1 MRHLGAYLRSL
12 NPELPR
18 QVWVLQ
24 AGGLANFF
32 GNGMVI
38 PFLIIYLHNVRGISL
53 ALAGLVAAT
62 NAVAGLVSGALG
74 GALVDRIGPR
84 ATLAGALVIMA
95 GAFSAFPLIT
105 ETWHAFALNA
115 LAGLGSGAFWPSQS
129 SLLTRLTPANRRHQA
144 FAQQRVTM
152 NLGFG
157 LGGLAGGLIAT
168 AESAET
174 FTVLFLLDGASFL
187 VFAAILLRL
196 PAGHAPGR
204 TPGARPAGR
213 YADVLRNR
221 PFTGFL
227 ALNVL
232 FIAVGIVPLSE
243 LFPVFVKNEAG
254 VTETGIGLIF
264 LVNTLTIVLTQVPIA
279 RALEGRRRMPV
290 LAAMGVLWGAVWL
303 VVLLVGA
310 TLTGL
315 VATLVLVAA
324 MMAFALGECLH
335 GAVQGPMVVDLADPR
350 LLGRYMALSSIS
362 WQVAFILGPAVGG
375 FVLHSEPLAL
385 WAIAAGLCI
394 VGAGWSL
401 RLERRLPRAAWTTPV
416 GGAAPPPE
424 PPPAPAVGETS
435 AAGAVARRPS
445 ES

>member
-1 MRHLGAYLRSL
+1 VRPLAAYFRSL
-12 NPELPR
+12 NPDLPR
-18 QVWVLQ
+18 PVWILQ

-32 GNGMVI
+32 GNGVVL
-38 PFLIIYLHNVRGISL
+38 PFLLIYLHNVRGISL
-53 ALAGLVAAT
+53 SLAGLIVAT
-62 NAVAGLVSGALG
+62 NAVAGLASGALG

-105 ETWHAFALNA
+105 EAWHAFALNA

-129 SLLTRLTPANRRHQA
+129 SLLTRLTPAKRRHQA

-157 LGGLAGGLIAT
+157 LGGLVGGLIA
-168 AESAET
+168 SAEAADT

-196 PAGHAPGR
+196 PAGHSPGR
-204 TPGARPAGR
+204 VRGERAGR

-221 PFTGFL
+221 PFVSFL

-243 LFPVFVKNEAG
+243 FFPVYVKNEAG
-254 VTETGIGLIF
+254 VSETGIGLIF
-264 LVNTLTIVLTQVPIA
+264 LVNTLAIVLTQVPIA
-279 RALEGRRRMPV
+279 RALEGRRRMKA
-290 LAAMGVLWGAVWL
+290 LALMGLIWAAVWL
-303 VVLLVGA
+303 GVLVVGT

-315 VATLVLVAA
+315 VATVVLAGA
-324 MMAFALGECLH
+324 MIAFALGECLH
-335 GAVQGPMVVDLADPR
+335 GAVQGPMVVDLSDPR

-362 WQVAFILGPAVGG
+362 WQLAFIVGPAVGG
-375 FVLHSEPLAL
+375 VVLDREPLAL
-385 WAIAAGLCI
+385 WALAAAVSLA
-394 VGAGWSL
+394 GAVWAL
-401 RLERRLPRAAWTTPV
+401 RLEARLPAAARVTPIGGARPATEPPPV
-416 GGAAPPPE
+416 PAPGELGAAP
-424 PPPAPAVGETS
+424 AIV
-435 AAGAVARRPS
+435 RRPADG
-445 ES
+445 

>member
-1 MRHLGAYLRSL
+1 VRHLSAYLRSL
-12 NPELPR
+12 NPDLPR
-18 QVWVLQ
+18 PVWILQ

-32 GNGMVI
+32 GNGIVL

-53 ALAGLVAAT
+53 AVAGLIVAT
-62 NAVAGLVSGALG
+62 NAGAGLVSGALG

-95 GAFSAFPLIT
+95 GAFSSFPLIT
-105 ETWHAFALNA
+105 EVWHAFALNA
-115 LAGLGSGAFWPSQS
+115 LAGIGSGAFWPSQS
-129 SLLTRLTPANRRHQA
+129 ALLTRLTPAHRRHQA

-157 LGGLAGGLIAT
+157 LGGVVGGLIA
-168 AESAET
+168 SAEAAGT

-204 TPGARPAGR
+204 VRGERPGGS

-221 PFTGFL
+221 PFVAFL
-227 ALNVL
+227 SLNVL

-243 LFPVFVKNEAG
+243 FFPVFAKNEAG
-254 VTETGIGLIF
+254 VSETGIGLIF
-264 LVNTLTIVLTQVPIA
+264 LVNTLAIVLTQVPIA
-279 RALEGRRRMPV
+279 RALEGRRRMKM
-290 LAAMGVLWGAVWL
+290 LAAMGVLWAAVWL

-315 VATLVLVAA
+315 VATLVLAAA
-324 MMAFALGECLH
+324 MVAFALGECLH

-362 WQVAFILGPAVGG
+362 WQVAFVLGPAIGG
-375 FVLHSEPLAL
+375 FVLHTEPLAL
-385 WAIAAGLCI
+385 WAITAALCLLGS
-394 VGAGWSL
+394 VWAL
-401 RLERRLPRAAWTTPV
+401 RLERRLPRSTWVTPV

-424 PPPAPAVGETS
+424 PPPVPAVGET
-435 AAGAVARRPS
+435 GATPAIVQRPS
-445 ES
+445 GS